1 MKHSQLRPRQVPA
14 IFQIEADSTYYQVA
28 GNIVGQLV
36 RIMPT
41 NGFRY
46 KLGLFISRS
55 KSMYIE
61 SKIQDCFS
69 STPCSIGKQSLNA
82 RLDLLKINMQT
93 NFPHSILTP

>member
-14 IFQIEADSTYYQVA
+14 IPQIEAESTYYQVT

-36 RIMPT
+36 KIMPT
-41 NGFRY
+41 SGFRY

-61 SKIQDCFS
+61 SQIQIPFR
-69 STPCSIGKQSLNA
+69 Q
-82 RLDLLKINMQT
+82 LLVP
-93 NFPHSILTP
+93 FPAQIVSEH